1 MEKKI
6 LIENL
11 KTLILKTIN
20 GILAIFTAAGTIII
34 MSLHFVIDI
43 SFFPILFLFDFYL
56 FYGQRLFLEKVCKI
70 KLEERTKNE
79 ANILKYIAL
88 PLLLAESFV
97 ILYCYEYS
105 FPIIKETAENFINNQ
120 S

>member
-11 KTLILKTIN
+11 KTLILETIN

-56 FYGQRLFLEKVCKI
+56 FYGQRLFLEKVYKI
-70 KLEERTKNE
+70 KWEERTKNE

-97 ILYCYEYS
+97 ILYYHEYS
-105 FPIIKETAENFINNQ
+105 FPIIKEMTENFINNQ

>member
-43 SFFPILFLFDFYL
+43 SFFSY
-56 FYGQRLFLEKVCKI
+56 
-70 KLEERTKNE
+70 
-79 ANILKYIAL
+79 
-88 PLLLAESFV
+88 
-97 ILYCYEYS
+97 
-105 FPIIKETAENFINNQ
+105 FIFI
-120 S
+120 

>member
-1 MEKKI
+1 M
-6 LIENL
+6 IENL
-11 KTLILKTIN
+11 KTLILETIN

-70 KLEERTKNE
+70 EWNNCIHNEEK
-79 ANILKYIAL
+79 AFKYIYA
-88 PLLLAESFV
+88 PTIFIEAFV
-97 ILYCYEYS
+97 ILYYHEYS
-105 FPIIKETAENFINNQ
+105 FHIIKEMTENFINNQ

>member
-1 MEKKI
+1 MEKNVIFEKNKI
-6 LIENL
+6 P
-11 KTLILKTIN
+11 TLETIN
-20 GILAIFTAAGTIII
+20 GILAILTATGAIII

-70 KLEERTKNE
+70 KWKERTKNE
-79 ANILKYIAL
+79 ANILKYVAL

-97 ILYCYEYS
+97 ILYYHEYS
-105 FPIIKETAENFINNQ
+105 FPIMKEMAENFINNR

>member
-43 SFFPILFLFDFYL
+43 SFFLFYFYL
-56 FYGQRLFLEKVCKI
+56 ISIYFMVKGF
-70 KLEERTKNE
+70 
-79 ANILKYIAL
+79 
-88 PLLLAESFV
+88 F
-97 ILYCYEYS
+97 
-105 FPIIKETAENFINNQ
+105 
-120 S
+120 